1 MVELHLE
8 VVNLY
13 FIRTWE
19 SEPINL
25 IPTSKYKKCEKS
37 QFLGIVQFLNTPYL
51 CTPIKGI
58 DMKKKLGII
67 RKIKKKRN
75 YSAIV

>member
-8 VVNLY
+8 VVSLY

-51 CTPIKGI
+51 CTPIKE
-58 DMKKKLGII
+58 
-67 RKIKKKRN
+67 
-75 YSAIV
+75 

>member
-1 MVELHLE
+1 MGELHLE

-25 IPTSKYKKCEKS
+25 IPISKYKKCEKS

-51 CTPIKGI
+51 CTPIKRNRYE
-58 DMKKKLGII
+58 KKI
-67 RKIKKKRN
+67 RN
-75 YSAIV
+75 N

>member
-25 IPTSKYKKCEKS
+25 IPTSKYKNVKNHRKDFS
-37 QFLGIVQFLNTPYL
+37 
-51 CTPIKGI
+51 
-58 DMKKKLGII
+58 I
-67 RKIKKKRN
+67 R
-75 YSAIV
+75 

>member
-1 MVELHLE
+1 MVKLHLE

-25 IPTSKYKKCEKS
+25 IPISKYKKCEKS
-37 QFLGIVQFLNTPYL
+37 P
-51 CTPIKGI
+51 
-58 DMKKKLGII
+58 
-67 RKIKKKRN
+67 KRFF
-75 YSAIV
+75 YSINS